1 MTTMKRMLAMGLA
14 TAMMMTAMTAC
25 SSSSSTTDS
34 SDTTAESGQE
44 LVVKIATT
52 VSGETSP
59 TLQALR
65 LLETNVEERTEGR
78 IDIQIFAGSQ
88 LGAEVDVISQV
99 RDGDVEMTTINP
111 MSNGSSTITTLAAME
126 QYFLFESDE
135 HALAF
140 MNGEGGQMMNDA
152 WNQWNLQ
159 GLAFFPLGF
168 RNLTSSK
175 APVESM
181 EDMAGLKIRGYN
193 EVQIAA
199 WESVGCNLS
208 MVDWS
213 ETFTAMQQK
222 LIDGQEGALTSFS
235 ESKFYEVQEY
245 FTFTRHVYGTD
256 MLVANQSWWEGLS
269 EEDATILSE
278 EIAIAEA
285 FQQQELLDQNA
296 ALVEELSTTYGTQF
310 NELDQDVLDEMAEKM
325 GAITEAAIV
334 ELCGQEVFDQVMAYA
349 DEALASIQ

>member
-34 SDTTAESGQE
+34 SDTAAESGQD

-168 RNLTSSK
+168 RNLTNNKS
-175 APVESM
+175 PIESM
-181 EDMAGLKIRGYN
+181 DDLSGLKIRGYN

-208 MVDWS
+208 SVVWS
-213 ETFTAMQQK
+213 ELFTAMQQK

-256 MLVANQSWWEGLS
+256 MLVSNQAWWEGLS
-269 EEDATILSE
+269 EEDATILTE
-278 EIAIAEA
+278 EIAIVEA
-285 FQQQELLDQNA
+285 FQQQEMLDQNA
-296 ALVEELSTTYGTQF
+296 ALVEELTTTYGTQF

-334 ELCGQEVFDQVMAYA
+334 ELCGQEIFDQVLVYA